1 MIPDYQSIM
10 LPLLKLTSD
19 KKEHKINDIIEQLAE
34 QFKLTDEERKELLP
48 SGQTFIFGNR
58 VAWARTYLKKAGLL
72 DSPKRGIVLITK
84 RGLDILKSNPKE
96 INVSTLKQFPE
107 FLEFQSIKK
116 EENGSADQVEVT
128 SQVTP
133 EESLELAY
141 QQLRKTLAQDL
152 INRIIS
158 LSPAFFEKLVVELLV
173 KMGYGGS
180 IKDADLHNSQV
191 AIV

>member
-19 KKEHKINDIIEQLAE
+19 KKEHKINDAVDQLAD

-84 RGLDILKSNPKE
+84 RGQDILKSNPKE
-96 INVSTLKQFPE
+96 INISTLKQFPE
-107 FLEFQSIKK
+107 FLEFQNIKK
-116 EENGSADQVEVT
+116 EDNGSADQ
-128 SQVTP
+128 
-133 EESLELAY
+133 
-141 QQLRKTLAQDL
+141 
-152 INRIIS
+152 I
-158 LSPAFFEKLVVELLV
+158 
-173 KMGYGGS
+173 
-180 IKDADLHNSQV
+180 
-191 AIV
+191 